1 MRNLGN
7 SFGDFSKTSFEKIMK
22 TIPEDRV
29 YALKKL
35 TSEIAT
41 KANDIRTQ
49 IVKVVTI
56 FIS

>member
-1 MRNLGN
+1 MRNLVN
-7 SFGDFSKTSFEKIMK
+7 SFGDFSKTSFEKIIK

-29 YALKKL
+29 NALKKL